1 MNPPRQERNFL
12 SCFFL
17 PEAAQRLT
25 PRGPWGRAVI
35 KNSAPR
41 RCGERKALDLLALRV
56 SHQLVPS
63 LPVFFRGD
71 GRSVGQQWIGCCLC
85 FGCGSLGLSCKHIKI
100 VARTFLV
107 PINTISQ
114 KLLIRFASVLC
125 GLIPPRLVICYFH
138 RILTPRFRAEIN
150 CIRQDEIRLF

>member
-25 PRGPWGRAVI
+25 PRGPWGRAVN

-63 LPVFFRGD
+63 LPVF
-71 GRSVGQQWIGCCLC
+71 SVGTG
-85 FGCGSLGLSCKHIKI
+85 GASDSNGSAAVFVSDADRRGSPANI
-100 VARTFLV
+100 
-107 PINTISQ
+107 
-114 KLLIRFASVLC
+114 
-125 GLIPPRLVICYFH
+125 
-138 RILTPRFRAEIN
+138 
-150 CIRQDEIRLF
+150 